1 MRNQN
6 SSLFISFPSFHPPPS
21 SLGPGSLSLE
31 QTEHD
36 ATHPFALHG
45 SELYHRTLALRRI
58 FAFRPNNI
66 HPVSFQSPRTS
77 ALLARRGC
85 IRFGC
90 RTLVAAPW
98 EPWSVVVG
106 WAFVGLA
113 FCLSLTTNLSDN
125 PFGYPSSPRTP
136 ASSDVS
142 HFSHASHLG
151 LACENRTSIHPP
163 HPGQL
168 TQFRHCRPFSGVMSP
183 YPFESSN
190 SNRVMG
196 HAEFCVGQH
205 VC

>member
-45 SELYHRTLALRRI
+45 SELYHL
-58 FAFRPNNI
+58 
-66 HPVSFQSPRTS
+66 SFQSPRTS

-90 RTLVAAPW
+90 RTLGALVCRGGLGFP
-98 EPWSVVVG
+98 
-106 WAFVGLA
+106 VGLA